1 MTTTTTAL
9 YHHDYPYR
17 LKLQH
22 PALSELRVERKGRWV
37 VIDPA
42 EAPDPTNIV
51 VLTSAAPHRA
61 RAVVQA
67 LREGVRLTVVASREV
82 LAWVRTLGDVDGHAG
97 RASIDG
103 VEVVLHAA
111 VAPTEDRP
119 HGALAR
125 AAAGFARVRA
135 GGALRSADVA
145 PDSFPDAGASI
156 VQLTFPDGSR
166 LVHLDVALH
175 TGTPTEWVADAAGRF
190 GGSEWLVV
198 GQAWGQGEAVARQVG
213 AFGAKR
219 VLVTELV
226 NGARRE
232 LGLPTEL
239 VTPLRD
245 RLVASGVEAHVF
257 ATQTSFRFE

>member
-22 PALSELRVERKGRWV
+22 PGLSELRVERKGRWIV
-37 VIDPA
+37 VDPA
-42 EAPDPTNIV
+42 EAPDPASIV
-51 VLTSAAPHRA
+51 VLTSGAPHRA

-67 LREGVRLTVVASREV
+67 LRDGARLTIVASETV
-82 LAWVRTLGDVDGHAG
+82 LAWLRTVGSFEGHPGGATL
-97 RASIDG
+97 DG
-103 VEVVLHAA
+103 VEIVLHPA

-125 AAAGFARVRA
+125 AAAGLARVR
-135 GGALRSADVA
+135 GGGPLRSSALS
-145 PDSFPDAGASI
+145 PDDFPDGGASI

-175 TGTPTEWVADAAGRF
+175 AGTPTEWVADAAGRF

-198 GQAWGQGEAVARQVG
+198 GQPWNQGEAVARQVG

-219 VLVTELV
+219 VLVAELV

-245 RLVASGVEAHVF
+245 RLVAAGVEAHVF

>member
-22 PALSELRVERKGRWV
+22 PGLSELRVERRGRWV
-37 VIDPA
+37 VIDPS
-42 EAPDPTNIV
+42 ESPDPASIV

-67 LREGVRLTVVASREV
+67 LREGVRLTIVASRDV
-82 LAWVRTLGDVDGHAG
+82 LAWAVTLGNVDGHED
-97 RASIDG
+97 RATIDG
-103 VEVVLHAA
+103 VEIVLHPA
-111 VAPTEDRP
+111 VTPTEDRP
-119 HGALAR
+119 QSAFSR

-135 GGALRSADVA
+135 GGPIRSGSVVE
-145 PDSFPDAGASI
+145 SFPDLGSSI
-156 VQLTFPDGSR
+156 VQLTFPDASR
-166 LVHLDVALH
+166 LLHLGVALH
-175 TGTPTEWVADAAGRF
+175 GGTPTEWVADAAGRF
-190 GGSEWLVV
+190 GGSDWLVV
-198 GQAWGQGEAVARQVG
+198 GQAWGQGEAVSRQLG

-219 VLVTELV
+219 VLVAELV
-226 NGARRE
+226 NAARRE

-245 RLVASGVEAHVF
+245 RLVANGMEAHVF